1 MSAERGRVCTCYR
14 VKGDW
19 WMHTNT
25 TSTGV
30 EQTGRGHDRAHPT
43 RPRPLTRKGLADRAG
58 CGIETVRYY
67 EDVGLMPQP
76 DRGPNGYRLY
86 GEEDVRRLGFIG
98 RARRLGLT
106 IEDVRG
112 LLSLVDGERVTCA
125 EVREA
130 TLCHLKD
137 VRVRIA
143 ELRRLERSLAE
154 VSARCSG
161 EQVPDCAVIDALME
175 G

>member
-1 MSAERGRVCTCYR
+1 MEAGGRLDRPFNEPRRGT
-14 VKGDW
+14 
-19 WMHTNT
+19 
-25 TSTGV
+25 
-30 EQTGRGHDRAHPT
+30 DRT
-43 RPRPLTRKGLADRAG
+43 RSGSPRPLTRKRLADRAG

-67 EDVGLMPQP
+67 EDVGLMPEP
-76 DRGPNGYRLY
+76 DRGSNGYRLY
-86 GEEDVRRLGFIG
+86 GEEDARRLGFIG

-112 LLSLVDGERVTCA
+112 LLALVDGERVTCA

-130 TLCHLKD
+130 ALRHLAQ
-137 VRVRIA
+137 VRSRIE
-143 ELRRLERSLAE
+143 ELQRLERTLAD

-161 EQVPDCAVIDALME
+161 EQIPDCAVIDALMD